1 MNHRIASMGILTALA
16 VVLGTINMP
25 FPMFPFLQ
33 FDLAYVPI
41 LIGMFKFGRIFGIAS
56 LTVYSILFELLFG
69 KGIFIGP
76 LMHITAGTIFIVTSG
91 AVYFRNRSRKGA
103 MLCLAAGTLAQ
114 TVLMVPMN
122 YLATFVPYPYGIG
135 TILGDLTMKYVLVG
149 SPIFNLI
156 LCVVNSLLTFHLYKR
171 VSPLI
176 NGSPEAVLGIKDS
189 PRG

>member
-16 VVLGTINMP
+16 VVLGTLNIP

-41 LIGMFKFGRIFGIAS
+41 LIGTFKFGRVFGTAS
-56 LTVYSILFELLFG
+56 MVVYSILFELLFG

-103 MLCLAAGTLAQ
+103 MLGLAAGTLAQ
-114 TVLMVPMN
+114 TALMIPMN
-122 YLATFVPYPYGIG
+122 YLATLAPFPYGIG
-135 TILGDLTMKYVLVG
+135 GILGDMTMKYVLIG
-149 SPIFNLI
+149 APLFNLI
-156 LCVVNSLLTFHLYKR
+156 LCIVNSVLTFHLYKR
-171 VSPLI
+171 VSPFI
-176 NGSPEAVLGIKDS
+176 TNSMEGAKPDEIQAG
-189 PRG
+189 